1 MLRLHSKTI
10 MKINAVL
17 WIFLILRFTKENHKK
32 KIDDDE
38 FFQWVCCHA
47 KHRQRSEH
55 LQLSVQL
62 DITRYDLSVR
72 TREQYIV
79 KHNVSGNNTNNT
91 ETLNPCQVA
100 HLNVGICQTYW
111 ISQVSLDTVKSSGSD

>member
-1 MLRLHSKTI
+1 M
-10 MKINAVL
+10 
-17 WIFLILRFTKENHKK
+17 IFSSGFVVTLNI
-32 KIDDDE
+32 
-38 FFQWVCCHA
+38 A
-47 KHRQRSEH
+47 
-55 LQLSVQL
+55 SVQNIYSFQYNSTL
-62 DITRYDLSVR
+62 PGMICLSGQ
-72 TREQYIV
+72 QYIV